1 MKNMKKLMKTKKTA
15 VNPKDSIDNSREM
28 IGIMIFFV
36 CLFGVMMV
44 YLGHFV
50 ATNKQEMTDNS
61 YNSRQEIILSQNY
74 RGNIYSSDGDVLA
87 TTVFHS
93 NGSETRFYPY
103 ENIFSHVVGFSTN
116 GKTGIEAFANYYL
129 INSDIGMSDKI
140 ANATAGLKNP
150 GNNVYTTLDVDI
162 QKAANRALGTY
173 TGAIIVTECSTGR
186 VLAMVSKPDF
196 NPNEIVEIWDELQ
209 EDTESSILLN
219 RVSQGLYPPGST
231 FKMITSLEYIRE
243 NPENYNS
250 YSYNCTGSYRK
261 DNERIHCFHGS
272 VHNRVSLLT
281 SFSKSCNSSY
291 ANIGM
296 GLDREAFTETLDSL
310 LFNDELP
317 WDYLYSKSYIP
328 NVAEMTSAEMMQ
340 TSIGQGQ
347 LLITPLH
354 LNMITCAIAN
364 DGILMKPYLVDYI
377 TDANGNNIKT
387 YTASDYAELMTIEES
402 QALQKMMV
410 EVVNSGTGTR
420 LKGYGYTAGGKT
432 GSAEYNSNKEDS
444 HAWFTGFAPA
454 ENPEIAVTV
463 IIEGAGS
470 GGDYAVPMARR
481 VFDAY
486 FEDSQN

>member
-1 MKNMKKLMKTKKTA
+1 MKKSTMNKSK
-15 VNPKDSIDNSREM
+15 VNNDKILDNSREM
-28 IGIMIFFV
+28 LGVMIFFV
-36 CLFGVMMV
+36 CLFASMLV

-50 ATNKQEMTDNS
+50 ATNEQEMIDNS

-74 RGNIYSSDGDVLA
+74 RGNIYASNGEVLA

-93 NGSETRFYPY
+93 DGSESRFYPY
-103 ENIFSHVVGFSTN
+103 ENIFSHVVGYSTK
-116 GKTGIEAFANYYL
+116 GRTGIEAFANYYL
-129 INSDIGMSDKI
+129 INSDISMSDKI
-140 ANATAGLKNP
+140 ANSVAGVKNP

-173 TGAIIVTECSTGR
+173 KGAIIVTECSTGR

-196 NPNEIVEIWDELQ
+196 NPNEIVEIWDDLQ
-209 EDTESSILLN
+209 TDTESSILLN

-231 FKMITSLEYIRE
+231 FKMITSLEYIKE
-243 NPENYNS
+243 NPDTYNQ
-250 YSYNCTGSYRK
+250 YAYNCYGSYK
-261 DNERIHCFHGS
+261 NGSEKIQCFHGT

-296 GLDREAFTETLDSL
+296 GLDRESFSNTLDTL
-310 LFNDELP
+310 MFNTQLP
-317 WDYLYSKSYIP
+317 WDYIYNQSYLP
-328 NVAEMTSAEMMQ
+328 NVMNMTDADMMQ

-364 DGILMKPYLVDYI
+364 DGILMNPYMVDYI
-377 TDANGNNIKT
+377 TDATGKNIKT
-387 YTASDYAELMTIEES
+387 YTASEYGQLMTVEES
-402 QALQKMMV
+402 QVLREMMI

-420 LKGYGYTAGGKT
+420 LKGYGFTAGGKT
-432 GSAEYNSNKEDS
+432 GSAEYNENKDDS

-481 VFDAY
+481 VFEAY

>member
-1 MKNMKKLMKTKKTA
+1 MKKSTMNQSK
-15 VNPKDSIDNSREM
+15 VNNDKILDNSREM
-28 IGIMIFFV
+28 LGVMIFFV
-36 CLFGVMMV
+36 CLFVCMLV

-50 ATNKQEMTDNS
+50 ATNEQEMIDNS

-74 RGNIYSSDGDVLA
+74 RGNIYASNGEILA

-93 NGSETRFYPY
+93 DGSESRFYPY
-103 ENIFSHVVGFSTN
+103 ENLFSHVVGYSSK
-116 GKTGIEAFANYYL
+116 GRTGIEAFANYYL
-129 INSDIGMSDKI
+129 INSAISMTDKI
-140 ANATAGLKNP
+140 SNSVAGVKNP

-186 VLAMVSKPDF
+186 ILALVSKPDF
-196 NPNEIVEIWDELQ
+196 NPNEILEIWDDLQ
-209 EDTESSILLN
+209 TDTESSVLLN

-231 FKMITSLEYIRE
+231 FKIISSLEYIRE
-243 NPENYNS
+243 NPDTYNQ
-250 YSYNCTGSYRK
+250 YSYNCYGSYK
-261 DNERIHCFHGS
+261 LGTEKIQCFHGT

-296 GLDREAFTETLDSL
+296 GLDREAFSDTLNIL
-310 LFNDELP
+310 MFNNQLP
-317 WDYLYSKSYIP
+317 WDYIYNQSYLPDIM
-328 NVAEMTSAEMMQ
+328 EISDSDMMQ
-340 TSIGQGQ
+340 ISIGQGE
-347 LLITPLH
+347 LLMTPLH

-364 DGILMKPYLVDYI
+364 DGTLMTPYLVDSI
-377 TDANGNNIKT
+377 TDANGKNIKI
-387 YTASDYAELMTIEES
+387 YNASEYGQLMTAEES
-402 QALQKMMV
+402 LALREMMI

-420 LKGYGYTAGGKT
+420 LMGYGFTAGGKT
-432 GSAEYNSNKEDS
+432 GSAEYNGNKEDS

-454 ENPEIAVTV
+454 ENPEIAITV

-481 VFDAY
+481 VIEAY

>member
-1 MKNMKKLMKTKKTA
+1 MKERKQNKSKLNNDK
-15 VNPKDSIDNSREM
+15 ILENSREM
-28 IGIMIFFV
+28 ISVMIFFT
-36 CLFGVMMV
+36 CLFVAMLV
-44 YLGHFV
+44 YLGYFV
-50 ATNKQEMTDNS
+50 ATNKQEMIDNS

-74 RGNIYSSDGDVLA
+74 RGTIYSSDGNVLA
-87 TTVFHS
+87 TTVFLKD
-93 NGSETRFYPY
+93 GSETRYYPY
-103 ENIFSHVVGFSTN
+103 ENTFSHVVGFSTN
-116 GKTGIEAFANYYL
+116 GKTGIEAYANYYL
-129 INSDIGMSDKI
+129 INSDINMSDKI
-140 ANATAGLKNP
+140 ANTAAGVKNP
-150 GNNVYTTLDVDI
+150 GNNVITTLDTDI

-173 TGAIIVTECSTGR
+173 TGAIIVTEISTGR

-196 NPNEIVEIWDELQ
+196 NPNEIVEMWDSLQ
-209 EDTESSILLN
+209 SDSESTVLLN

-231 FKMITSLEYIRE
+231 FKIITSLEYIRQ
-243 NPENYNS
+243 NPETYNK
-250 YSYNCTGSYRK
+250 YSYNCSGSYK
-261 DNERIHCFHGS
+261 FGNERIKCYHGS

-296 GLDREAFTETLDSL
+296 GLDRKAFSETLDSL
-310 LFNDELP
+310 MFNDKLP
-317 WDYLYSKSYIP
+317 WDYLYSQSSIP
-328 NVAEMTSAEMMQ
+328 EITELTDIDMMQ
-340 TSIGQGQ
+340 TSIGQGKV
-347 LLITPLH
+347 LITPLH

-364 DGILMKPYLVDYI
+364 DGMLMKPYLVDSI
-377 TDANGNNIKT
+377 TDAYGDSLKT
-387 YTASDYAELMTIEES
+387 YSPTNYGQLLSAEES
-402 QALQKMMV
+402 QILREMMV

-486 FEDSQN
+486 FEESQN